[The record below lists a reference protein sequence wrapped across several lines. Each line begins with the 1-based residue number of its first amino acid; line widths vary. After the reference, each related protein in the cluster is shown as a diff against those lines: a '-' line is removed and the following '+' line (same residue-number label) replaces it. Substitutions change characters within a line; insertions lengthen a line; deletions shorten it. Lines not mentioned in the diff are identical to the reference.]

1 MKNTFVI
8 SCPIDT
14 YSGYGARS
22 RDLVKSIIELDK
34 YDVKILGQR
43 WGATPFGFIEDNPEW
58 KFLEKHLVNEITQQ
72 PDIWA
77 QITIPNEY
85 QPQGKYNIGFTAGI
99 ESTLCHASWIEGMNR
114 MDINIVSSE
123 HSKQV
128 FLNSK
133 FEQIDKKTNQKVGVL
148 ELNKPIEVL
157 LEGAN
162 LDVYKPLKSKDL
174 KELNLLKDINTI
186 PEDFAFLVV
195 GHWMQGEMGED
206 RKNIGVTLKSFYETF
221 KKKKKKPAL
230 IIKTSGVNGSY
241 MDRREIMRKVDAI
254 RNSCQ
259 GDLPNVYILHGN
271 FSNKE
276 INELYNHPKVK
287 AMVSHTRGEGF
298 GRPLLEFSL
307 VNKPII
313 CSGWSGQ
320 LDFLQNDFTLLL
332 RGQLTNIHPSSQQEN
347 ILLAEAQWFQPDP
360 MDINKSYKDVY
371 GNYKF
376 WLERAKRQGYFS
388 RTNFSFEKMRD
399 KIEKILEDNILIS
412 NHVPL
417 KLPKLNKIDIGKE
430 SPKVKLPK
438 LKLPKLK
445 KV

>member
-1 MKNTFVI
+1 MKKTYII

-43 WGATPFGFIEDNPEW
+43 WGSTPFGFIEDHPEW
-58 KFLEKHLVNEITQQ
+58 HFLKKHLIHQVTEQ
-72 PDIWA
+72 PDVWS
-77 QITIPNEY
+77 QITVPNEFN
-85 QPQGKYNIGFTAGI
+85 PIGKYNIGYTAGI
-99 ESTLCHASWIEGMNR
+99 ETTLCSAPWIEGMNR
-114 MDINIVSSE
+114 MDLNIVSSE
-123 HSKQV
+123 HSKNV

-133 FEQIDKKTNQKVGVL
+133 FDKIDQNTQQKVGTV
-148 ELNKPIEVL
+148 ELTKPIEVL

-162 LDVYKPLKSKDL
+162 LDVYKPIKKDEFT
-174 KELNLLKDINTI
+174 ELELLNDINSI
-186 PEDFAFLVV
+186 PEDFAFLSV

-221 KKKKKKPAL
+221 KNKKKQPAL
-230 IIKTSGVNGSY
+230 ILKTSAVNSSC
-241 MDRREIMRKVDAI
+241 MDRREIMRRVDVVRKSI
-254 RNSCQ
+254 I
-259 GDLPNVYILHGN
+259 GKLPNVYILHGS

-276 INELYNHPKVK
+276 MNELYNHPKVK

-332 RGQLTNIHPSSQQEN
+332 QGSLTNVHQSAQQKDT
-347 ILLAEAQWFQPDP
+347 LMAESQWFQPHP
-360 MDINKSYKDVY
+360 QEIFRSYKEIIN
-371 GNYKF
+371 NYKV
-376 WLERAKRQGYFS
+376 WKEKGKRQGYFS
-388 RTNFSFEKMRD
+388 RTNFSFSKMRD
-399 KIEKILEDNILIS
+399 KIGDILNKYEK
-412 NHVPL
+412 VPEKMSL
-417 KLPKLNKIDIGKE
+417 NLPKLKKATPKI
-430 SPKVKLPK
+430 
-438 LKLPKLK
+438 KLPKLK